1 MISVLILTYNSE
13 MFIKSVLES
22 VKEFDDIVVVDSGS
36 TDSTL
41 SIVKKYTSNIY
52 KQEWLGYAK
61 QKQFG
66 LQFCK
71 YNYVLNLDSDEV
83 ASKELINELKA
94 FAKNEAFSGVNIPIR
109 EHFMGSPFGRF
120 TKKCYVLR
128 FFDKRVSK
136 YSDSLVHEGVEV
148 AKGEIGSAKGFI
160 EHYGIFSIATK
171 VEKINKYS
179 SLKVEQKAKRNPS
192 LLRLIFIM
200 PLVFFKSYILK
211 LSFTDGVKGFVSSV
225 IGAFYAFLQEAK
237 YFERKIIMQKNAKY
251 KTKNSKN

>member
-13 MFIKSVLES
+13 MFIESVLES
-22 VKEFDDIVVVDSGS
+22 VKEFDDIVVIDSGS
-36 TDSTL
+36 TDKTL
-41 SIVKKYTSNIY
+41 SIVKRYTSNIY
-52 KQEWLGYAK
+52 KQEWLGYAR

-66 LQFCK
+66 LKFCK
-71 YNYVLNLDSDEV
+71 YNYVLNIDSDEV
-83 ASKELINELKA
+83 ASKELINELKS
-94 FAKNEAFSGVNIPIR
+94 FAKSKVYSGINIPIR

-128 FFDKRVSK
+128 FFDKRVSQ
-136 YSDSLVHEGVEV
+136 YSDSLVHEGVEI

-160 EHYGIFSIATK
+160 EHYGIFDIATK
-171 VEKINKYS
+171 VDKVNRYS
-179 SLKVEQKAKRNPS
+179 SLKVEQKANRKSS
-192 LLRLIFIM
+192 LLRLVVIM

-237 YFERKIIMQKNAKY
+237 YFEREIIMQKNAKY

>member
-1 MISVLILTYNSE
+1 MISILILTNNSE
-13 MFIKSVLES
+13 MFIERVLES
-22 VKEFDDIVVVDSGS
+22 VKEFDDIVVIDSGS
-36 TDSTL
+36 TDKTL

-66 LQFCK
+66 LQFCRN
-71 YNYVLNLDSDEV
+71 NYVLNLDSDEV
-83 ASKELINELKA
+83 ASKELIEELKLISRDESYA
-94 FAKNEAFSGVNIPIR
+94 GVNIPIR

-136 YSDSLVHEGVEV
+136 YNDSLVHEGVQV
-148 AKGEIGSAKGFI
+148 AKGEIGIANGCI
-160 EHYGIFSIATK
+160 EHYGIFDIATK

-179 SLKVEQKAKRNPS
+179 TLKVEQKAGRKGS
-192 LLRLIFIM
+192 ILRLALIM

-211 LSFTDGVKGFVSSV
+211 LSFTDGVKGFISSMV
-225 IGAFYAFLQEAK
+225 GAFYAFLQEAK
-237 YFERKIIMQKNAKY
+237 YLERDLNLLKKEKN
-251 KTKNSKN
+251 KTKNSKK